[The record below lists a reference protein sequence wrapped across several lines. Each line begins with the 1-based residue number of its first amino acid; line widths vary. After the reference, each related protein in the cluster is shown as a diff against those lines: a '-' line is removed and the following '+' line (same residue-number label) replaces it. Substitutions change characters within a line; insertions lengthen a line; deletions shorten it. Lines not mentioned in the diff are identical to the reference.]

1 MMALIMCILCY
12 AFFSAL
18 CRYQPE
24 EETET
29 RGKKC
34 NPIVGITFT
43 SVIAVIYLF
52 YSVIQIIYLFIGQ
65 DGGIPAEI
73 TYAEY
78 ARSGFWEL
86 LFVSIINFLM
96 VLVSIYLFQ
105 ENKILKGILAII
117 CMCTFIMIFSSAYRM
132 WMYVDVYHLT
142 FLRMFVLWFLGTLTL
157 VMLGTILSIY
167 KKKFPLFRYIMLV
180 VGCCYIVF
188 SLARPD
194 YWIATY
200 NIANTEN
207 MNMGELNYLVY
218 SLSDDAAPAI
228 AKIQPQEIT
237 WSENDYWYYDDLEQ
251 PKNVLKNYFS
261 DIKGRY
267 RNLDI
272 RKWNYAKMQAVKEAE
287 QYLTDK

>member
-1 MMALIMCILCY
+1 MQSDSRNYIYIC
-12 AFFSAL
+12 
-18 CRYQPE
+18 
-24 EETET
+24 
-29 RGKKC
+29 
-34 NPIVGITFT
+34 
-43 SVIAVIYLF
+43 IAVIYLF

-167 KKKFPLFRYIMLV
+167 
-180 VGCCYIVF
+180 
-188 SLARPD
+188 
-194 YWIATY
+194 
-200 NIANTEN
+200 
-207 MNMGELNYLVY
+207 
-218 SLSDDAAPAI
+218 
-228 AKIQPQEIT
+228 
-237 WSENDYWYYDDLEQ
+237 
-251 PKNVLKNYFS
+251 
-261 DIKGRY
+261 
-267 RNLDI
+267 
-272 RKWNYAKMQAVKEAE
+272 
-287 QYLTDK
+287 

>member
-1 MMALIMCILCY
+1 MQSDSRNYIYICY
-12 AFFSAL
+12 RSNISFLQCDSD
-18 CRYQPE
+18 Y
-24 EETET
+24 
-29 RGKKC
+29 
-34 NPIVGITFT
+34 I
-43 SVIAVIYLF
+43 SV
-52 YSVIQIIYLFIGQ
+52 QGQ

-167 KKKFPLFRYIMLV
+167 KKKFPLF
-180 VGCCYIVF
+180 
-188 SLARPD
+188 
-194 YWIATY
+194 
-200 NIANTEN
+200 
-207 MNMGELNYLVY
+207 
-218 SLSDDAAPAI
+218 AI
-228 AKIQPQEIT
+228 SC
-237 WSENDYWYYDDLEQ
+237 W
-251 PKNVLKNYFS
+251 
-261 DIKGRY
+261 
-267 RNLDI
+267 
-272 RKWNYAKMQAVKEAE
+272 
-287 QYLTDK
+287 

>member
-1 MMALIMCILCY
+1 MYILVGVVIAAGLLLLILPLLVHSDRIFEMYFGNIASHIQFGNIFGICMMALIMCILCY

-117 CMCTFIMIFSSAYRM
+117 CMCTFIMIF
-132 WMYVDVYHLT
+132 HLRT
-142 FLRMFVLWFLGTLTL
+142 AC
-157 VMLGTILSIY
+157 
-167 KKKFPLFRYIMLV
+167 
-180 VGCCYIVF
+180 GC
-188 SLARPD
+188 
-194 YWIATY
+194 
-200 NIANTEN
+200 
-207 MNMGELNYLVY
+207 M
-218 SLSDDAAPAI
+218 
-228 AKIQPQEIT
+228 
-237 WSENDYWYYDDLEQ
+237 
-251 PKNVLKNYFS
+251 
-261 DIKGRY
+261 
-267 RNLDI
+267 
-272 RKWNYAKMQAVKEAE
+272 
-287 QYLTDK
+287 

>member
-1 MMALIMCILCY
+1 
-12 AFFSAL
+12 
-18 CRYQPE
+18 
-24 EETET
+24 
-29 RGKKC
+29 
-34 NPIVGITFT
+34 
-43 SVIAVIYLF
+43 
-52 YSVIQIIYLFIGQ
+52 
-65 DGGIPAEI
+65 
-73 TYAEY
+73 
-78 ARSGFWEL
+78 
-86 LFVSIINFLM
+86 
-96 VLVSIYLFQ
+96 
-105 ENKILKGILAII
+105 
-117 CMCTFIMIFSSAYRM
+117 
-132 WMYVDVYHLT
+132 
-142 FLRMFVLWFLGTLTL
+142 MFVLWFLGTLTL

-261 DIKGRY
+261 DIKERY

-272 RKWNYAKMQAVKEAE
+272 RKWNYEKMQAVKEAE

>member
-1 MMALIMCILCY
+1 M
-12 AFFSAL
+12 
-18 CRYQPE
+18 
-24 EETET
+24 
-29 RGKKC
+29 
-34 NPIVGITFT
+34 
-43 SVIAVIYLF
+43 
-52 YSVIQIIYLFIGQ
+52 
-65 DGGIPAEI
+65 
-73 TYAEY
+73 
-78 ARSGFWEL
+78 
-86 LFVSIINFLM
+86 SIINFLM

-272 RKWNYAKMQAVKEAE
+272 RKWNYAKMKAVKEAE

>member
-1 MMALIMCILCY
+1 MALIMCILCY

-218 SLSDDAAPAI
+218 SLSDDAASS
-228 AKIQPQEIT
+228 K
-237 WSENDYWYYDDLEQ
+237 
-251 PKNVLKNYFS
+251 
-261 DIKGRY
+261 
-267 RNLDI
+267 
-272 RKWNYAKMQAVKEAE
+272 
-287 QYLTDK
+287 

>member
-1 MMALIMCILCY
+1 MQSDSRNYIYICY
-12 AFFSAL
+12 RSNISFLQCDSDYISVHRTGWWNSGRNHL
-18 CRYQPE
+18 CRV
-24 EETET
+24 
-29 RGKKC
+29 C
-34 NPIVGITFT
+34 TFR
-43 SVIAVIYLF
+43 I
-52 YSVIQIIYLFIGQ
+52 
-65 DGGIPAEI
+65 
-73 TYAEY
+73 
-78 ARSGFWEL
+78 
-86 LFVSIINFLM
+86 
-96 VLVSIYLFQ
+96 LVQ

-261 DIKGRY
+261 DIKERY